1 MLSAEEQERYKRQ
14 LKLSEVGFT
23 GQQKLKDA
31 SVLVIGAGGL
41 GCPVLQYLTA
51 AGVGRIGVVDGDTV
65 DYSNL
70 QRQILFDTTD
80 VGKSKGTAAVEKLKR
95 QNEWVSFEVYNEFL
109 SKENALDIL
118 SSYDVIIDGTDNFE
132 ARYLIGDATVVLNK
146 PLVFGSIFR
155 FEGQVSV
162 FNYQNGPSY
171 RCLYPDP
178 PNPTEVPNCSEVGVI
193 GVLPG
198 VIGTTMANEAIKII
212 LGIGN
217 ILSGKLQVTNLLENR
232 MLTLSIQRQD
242 SNFTR
247 TVLEDEYRFS
257 CDIDLSEINEVHSK
271 TLKQWLDAGENIKL
285 LDVRESHEY
294 AICHIEGSELIP
306 LSVLNKN
313 RTQVSRDIPTI
324 VICHH
329 GVRSKRAIELLIN
342 EGYTNLINLSGGIDA
357 WAVDVDNAMLR
368 Y

>member
-14 LKLSEVGFT
+14 LKLSEVGLT

-51 AGVGRIGVVDGDTV
+51 AGVGRIGIVDGDTV
-65 DYSNL
+65 DCSNL
-70 QRQILFDTTD
+70 QRQILFDTAD
-80 VGKSKGTAAVEKLKR
+80 VGKSKGIVAVEKLKR

-109 SKENALDIL
+109 SKENALEIL

-178 PNPTEVPNCSEVGVI
+178 PNPTEVPNCCEVGVI
-193 GVLPG
+193 GALPG

-232 MLTLSIQRQD
+232 MLTLNVQRQD
-242 SNFTR
+242 NNFSR
-247 TVLEDEYRFS
+247 TALEDEYRFS
-257 CDIDLSEINEVHSK
+257 CDIDLSEINEVDSK
-271 TLKQWLDAGENIKL
+271 TLKKWLDSGENIKL

-294 AICHIEGSELIP
+294 DICHIEGSKLIP
-306 LSVLNKN
+306 LSVLSENW
-313 RTQVSRDIPTI
+313 TEVSRSIPTI

-342 EGYTNLINLSGGIDA
+342 EGYTNLINLRGGIDA
-357 WAVDVDNAMLR
+357 WAVEVDSGMLR